1 MAEAWIPTDRGDLP
15 AYLALPVSG
24 GPWPGVVVIHDA
36 LGMSQDLRNQADWL
50 AGKGYLAAAPDLFP
64 GRNVGLCMVSVMR
77 QATAE
82 KGRSFDD
89 MDATR
94 TWLTAQEGAPARS
107 A

>member
-36 LGMSQDLRNQADWL
+36 LGMGQDLRNQADWL
-50 AGKGYLAAAPDLFP
+50 ASNGYLAVAPDLFHW
-64 GRNVGLCMVSVMR
+64 GRRLTCMRSIMR
-77 QATAE
+77 DVRAE

-89 MDATR
+89 VEAAR
-94 TWLTAQEGAPARS
+94 T
-107 A
+107 